1 MYLPLQSTGQG
12 PCTPVGR
19 RAGGY
24 SLSGSAA
31 LLHTQPRSPSATQAY
46 SARGS
51 GRDHGCAATFR
62 PVSSG
67 SSSQGASPPPS
78 PVQRHER
85 CVPSCIGAIGQ
96 QSQSTAADICL
107 HLFTSCRQ
115 RDYPSPPPPDSSAFS
130 DSLGTD
136 WASLPITRPFLLLR
150 VKFTHN
156 CRDFPA
162 PCSQTTSEVGLLSA
176 VLQVTC
182 RAQYNAETC
191 NQAMIR
197 TSLSS
202 PDTKLSS

>member
-12 PCTPVGR
+12 PCTPAGR

-31 LLHTQPRSPSATQAY
+31 LLHTQLRSPSATQAY

-51 GRDHGCAATFR
+51 GRDHGCAAMLR

-67 SSSQGASPPPS
+67 SSSQGASQPLS

-107 HLFTSCRQ
+107 HLCTSCRQ
-115 RDYPSPPPPDSSAFS
+115 RDYPSPPHSSAFS

-150 VKFTHN
+150 VKFTHK

-162 PCSQTTSEVGLLSA
+162 PCSQPTSEVGLLSA
-176 VLQVTC
+176 VLQATC
-182 RAQYNAETC
+182 RAQYNAEAC
-191 NQAMIR
+191 NQAMIG